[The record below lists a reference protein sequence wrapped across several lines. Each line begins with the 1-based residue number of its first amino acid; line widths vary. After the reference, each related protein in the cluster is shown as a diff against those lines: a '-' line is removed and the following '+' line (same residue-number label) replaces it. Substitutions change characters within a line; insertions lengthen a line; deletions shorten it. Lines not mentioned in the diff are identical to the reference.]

1 MRIIVERL
9 AVERGGRRVLGPVD
23 FAAEAGQALI
33 LKGPNGAGK
42 TSLIRVLAGLARAA
56 DGTIRLEGAVPDT
69 TLGENAHYVG
79 HANAVKPRLS
89 VLENVCFW
97 AHFLGGTQASAHDA
111 VEAFGLA
118 SLADVPAGWL
128 SAGQRRRLGLARLLA
143 AERTIWLLDEP
154 TVSLDVASTRV
165 LAELART
172 HLSRGGLLIAAT
184 HIDMGLEGVVLDVG
198 RRSA

>member
-23 FAAEAGQALI
+23 FAAEPGQALI

-42 TSLIRVLAGLARAA
+42 TSLIRVLAGLAQAA
-56 DGTIRLEGAVPDT
+56 DGTIRLEGAIPDT

-89 VLENVCFW
+89 VLENVRFW
-97 AHFLGGTQASAHDA
+97 AQFLGGTQTSAHTA

-184 HIDMGLEGVVLDVG
+184 HIDMGLEGAVLDVG